1 MPAFSQH
8 DVKPSERISRYIF
21 RKDHFNPRTGRVRP
35 PVFEPTRPKS
45 EADSYKT
52 SVYRTEGLSNG
63 EIWAIGDDFVTKQ
76 HPEHLPSLA
85 RADTQ
90 IQNAVDAD
98 LKIDPDGVPHV
109 RHANIIGWPDS
120 DEARQIKRA
129 LLAQSAQLAL
139 RS

>member
-35 PVFEPTRPKS
+35 PVYEPARPKNES
-45 EADSYKT
+45 DSYKT
-52 SVYRTEGLSNG
+52 SVYRTEKLNDG
-63 EIWAIGDDFVTKQ
+63 EIWDIGDNYVTKE

-90 IQNAVDAD
+90 IQKVADAE
-98 LKIDPDGVPHV
+98 LKIDPDGIPHP

-129 LLAQSAQLAL
+129 LLAQSAQLVL